1 MERQSAREQQLTQ
14 SPQLLTPPQLCEFL
28 QIKLDRLYELVWAK
42 RLRAVRVGRQLR
54 FRPQD
59 VEVFLER
66 STTPP

>member
-1 MERQSAREQQLTQ
+1 MERQSAREQLTQ

-28 QIKLDRLYELVWAK
+28 QVKLDRLYELVWAK

-59 VEVFLER
+59 VETFLER
-66 STTPP
+66 STTV

>member
-1 MERQSAREQQLTQ
+1 MERQSAREQFTQ
-14 SPQLLTPPQLCEFL
+14 SPQLLTPPQLCELL

-54 FRPQD
+54 FRLQD

-66 STTPP
+66 STTA

>member
-1 MERQSAREQQLTQ
+1 MEGEPAREWQLTQ

-28 QIKLDRLYELVWAK
+28 QIKLDRVYELVWAK

-59 VEVFLER
+59 VEAFLER
-66 STTPP
+66 STTA